1 MNQQYLSQSC
11 LWPCDAPVP
20 VVGDVEGGVVYH
32 PGVLPP
38 AQAQHWLHA
47 LQAQLAW
54 RLQARRMYERVVPV
68 PRLVASVALDDPA
81 RPGLLDEALAAVR
94 QVAPAPYTRV
104 GLNLYRDG
112 RDSVAMHGDRVQELA
127 PGWPIAILSLGAA
140 RDMLVRPRGGG
151 PAQRVLL
158 APGSVLVMSHASQ
171 HTHLHGI
178 PKTTQTVGPRMSLAF
193 RVRRPAPAHPEA

>member
-1 MNQQYLSQSC
+1 MNQQYL
-11 LWPCDAPVP
+11 WATDAPVSLL
-20 VVGDVEGGVVYH
+20 DDAEGGVVYH
-32 PGVLPP
+32 PSVLTSR
-38 AQAQHWLHA
+38 QAGDWLAA
-47 LQAQLAW
+47 LQAQLPW

-81 RPGLLDEALAAVR
+81 RPAVVDEALAAV
-94 QVAPAPYTRV
+94 QQAAPAPYTRV

-140 RDMLVRPRGGG
+140 RDMLIRPRCGG
-151 PAQRVLL
+151 PARRVRL
-158 APGSVLVMSHASQ
+158 APGSVLVMSHVSQ

-178 PKTTQTVGPRMSLAF
+178 PKTAQPTGPRMSLAF
-193 RVRRPAPAHPEA
+193 RVRLPAACPAAAA